1 MARRTKEVNTTRP
14 PRRRKA
20 SKPAGVPPQD
30 PTVDVWVI
38 VADPEVCASEVA
50 AGQHDRALVM
60 IAHVARSQN
69 IDEIAAACD
78 ARRCA
83 LEGRK

>member
-1 MARRTKEVNTTRP
+1 
-14 PRRRKA
+14 
-20 SKPAGVPPQD
+20 
-30 PTVDVWVI
+30 VI